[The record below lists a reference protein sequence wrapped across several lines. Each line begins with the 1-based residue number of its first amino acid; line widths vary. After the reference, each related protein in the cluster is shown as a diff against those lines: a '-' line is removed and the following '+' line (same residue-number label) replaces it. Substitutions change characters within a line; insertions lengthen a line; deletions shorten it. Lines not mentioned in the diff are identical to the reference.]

1 MDFGT
6 ILGLIAGVGIIFLGI
21 LRQDGDVAW
30 FWSLNSFIIVLG
42 GTIAA
47 SMVNYP
53 IKNILGLFSVVK
65 NVFSSD
71 ENDYQGIIEE
81 IVEKGEKARKNGV
94 LSLEADL
101 TSIESTFLRNGIELA
116 INERDPARL
125 RNYLNLELSNI
136 QKRHKMGQEIFF
148 YLGSYAPAFG
158 MLGTVM
164 GLIVMMN
171 NFSGGNSA
179 DVSSIDFDVAQKFAQ
194 LLGGMGLAL
203 ITTFYGVLLSN
214 LVFLPIGGKLTRK
227 SQEEMMLKSIVVEGI
242 ISIHSKEHP
251 ILMREKLRTFVPQS
265 SRQDD
270 DEMSSESY
278 GMSAAEAK
286 AKSTAWAVTYADL
299 VPLLL
304 TFFILLLVILNDAEK
319 HIDRVINMLLD
330 ETYKELKEN
339 IESSYVSVDRV
350 TKGVKITLASGRL
363 FKSMDDDVQP
373 LVYPLLRQ
381 IGGIVRVSKVL
392 NVYDDDKF
400 ANLLTAIE
408 KRGGFLNVEIRC
420 EGHTDDLPLP
430 KNAPFQ
436 SNWDLSTSRA
446 LNIVKLLS
454 DFSRIPESKFSAM
467 GYGEHRPVLPVSSIG
482 KNSVDIRKARAK
494 NRRVEIYMDAF
505 IKQNTITN

>member
-1 MDFGT
+1 
-6 ILGLIAGVGIIFLGI
+6 
-21 LRQDGDVAW
+21 
-30 FWSLNSFIIVLG
+30 
-42 GTIAA
+42 
-47 SMVNYP
+47 
-53 IKNILGLFSVVK
+53 
-65 NVFSSD
+65 
-71 ENDYQGIIEE
+71 
-81 IVEKGEKARKNGV
+81 
-94 LSLEADL
+94 
-101 TSIESTFLRNGIELA
+101 
-116 INERDPARL
+116 
-125 RNYLNLELSNI
+125 
-136 QKRHKMGQEIFF
+136 
-148 YLGSYAPAFG
+148 
-158 MLGTVM
+158 
-164 GLIVMMN
+164 
-171 NFSGGNSA
+171 
-179 DVSSIDFDVAQKFAQ
+179 
-194 LLGGMGLAL
+194 
-203 ITTFYGVLLSN
+203 
-214 LVFLPIGGKLTRK
+214 
-227 SQEEMMLKSIVVEGI
+227 
-242 ISIHSKEHP
+242 
-251 ILMREKLRTFVPQS
+251 
-265 SRQDD
+265 
-270 DEMSSESY
+270 MSSESY
-278 GMSAAEAK
+278 GMSAEEAK

-299 VPLLL
+299 VTLLL

-381 IGGIVRVSKVL
+381 IGGIVRVSKLL

-467 GYGEHRPVLPVSSIG
+467 GYGEHRPVLSVSSIG

-505 IKQNTITN
+505 IKQNTLTN